1 MRKPTNSGLS
11 EKNWIIFVLIIALI
25 HGSIYVFLVPPW
37 QHYDEPNHFEYV
49 WTLSNQGHLPTPAEP
64 SSDLSPLIIDSMI
77 ANGFYGGMGAQREF
91 PVPSDRTRVPGVS
104 QFDEPPLYYFLVSLP
119 IRITNPVDI
128 KLQLYISRIVSL
140 IAYLASILIAWGI
153 TREITPPGNLLRMVV
168 PFSLAMLPGY
178 TDIMTSINNDVG
190 AVIIVSLSL
199 WGGLRLI
206 VRGFSILD
214 FLWTLIPALL
224 AYITKNTAVV
234 AFIIPPVSLLFSLFR
249 GNSRK
254 YAWALIALGMMV
266 GIVVSID
273 WGDANLWYR
282 STTQKISTRVEHEKA
297 VIGRHVFVIDPAA
310 EITPQWMRN
319 PLFQPIPIDE
329 VNQIKGKLVTLGAWV
344 WADGPLE
351 TRSPLINTN
360 TKSYYQNVAVSQDPH
375 FVAFQTEIP
384 GDINKIW
391 VSLFPPQ
398 PESSNPT
405 RVYYDGIVLT
415 EGDKPLQEPPVFD
428 SEDAPSG
435 TWGAEEFTNLIRN
448 GSAESAG
455 LRFRPWID
463 NLGSR
468 FLRDNAQP
476 SLVLTSLMDV
486 SGSGWL
492 HRIIS
497 IRLLR
502 TFWAKFG
509 WGHVALVG
517 GHPYRLLG
525 IITLLGVIGS
535 ILGVLKNWSHIS
547 WDVIFLLFIVIIISW
562 GAAFVGGAIFVG
574 VTHTYIPVARHAY
587 PAIIPTMIVLCFGW
601 IVILRGMILLTLS
614 LVKRIG
620 FKNLQGLQIPDN
632 SLPDR
637 VIILLMFT
645 FFILLDFYS
654 IISIAHHYGF
664 LDSL

>member
-1 MRKPTNSGLS
+1 MLKASNRGNS
-11 EKNWIIFVLIIALI
+11 EKSWIIFVLIVALI

-49 WTLSNQGHLPTPAEP
+49 WILSNQGHLPAPGEP
-64 SSDLSPLIIDSMI
+64 STDLSPALIDSMI
-77 ANGFYGGMGAQREF
+77 ANGFYGGMGAQREI
-91 PVPSDRTRVPGVS
+91 PIPSDRAQVPGVS
-104 QFDEPPLYYFLVSLP
+104 QFDEPPFYYYLVSLP
-119 IRITNPVDI
+119 IRIFNPVDV

-178 TDIMTSINNDVG
+178 TDIMTSVNNDVG

-214 FLWTLIPALL
+214 FLWTLIPTLL
-224 AYITKNTAVV
+224 AYVTKNTAVV
-234 AFIIPPVSLLFSLFR
+234 AFIIPPVSLLFSLLR

-254 YAWALIALGMMV
+254 YAWTLIVLGMMV
-266 GIVVSID
+266 GFVVSID

-310 EITPQWMRN
+310 EITPQWMLN
-319 PLFQPIPIDE
+319 PIFQPIPIGK
-329 VNQIKGKLVTLGAWV
+329 VNQLKGKTVTLGAWV
-344 WADGPLE
+344 WADGHLE

-360 TKSYYQNVAVSQDPH
+360 NKSYYQNVTVSEEPH
-375 FVAFQTEIP
+375 FITFQVEIP
-384 GDINKIW
+384 VDINKMW
-391 VSLFPPQ
+391 VSLFPPK
-398 PESSNPT
+398 PETSNPT
-405 RVYYDGIVLT
+405 KVYYDGVVLT
-415 EGDKPLQEPPVFD
+415 EGDKSLQEAPVFN
-428 SEDAPSG
+428 SEDATTG
-435 TWGAEEFTNLIRN
+435 NWGGEEFTNLIRN
-448 GSAESAG
+448 GSAESAS

-463 NLGSR
+463 SLGSR
-468 FLRDNAQP
+468 FLRDNARP

-492 HRIIS
+492 HEIIS

-517 GHPYRLLG
+517 GHPYRWLG
-525 IITLLGVIGS
+525 IITLFGIFGS
-535 ILGVLKNWSHIS
+535 ILSVLKKWSHIS
-547 WDVIFLLFIVIIISW
+547 WDVIFLLLIVIIVSW

-574 VTHTYIPVARHAY
+574 VPHTYIPVARHAY
-587 PAIIPTMIVLCFGW
+587 PAIIPTLIVLCFGW
-601 IVILRGMILLTLS
+601 IAIFRGMIVLTLS
-614 LVKRIG
+614 ILKRIG
-620 FKNLQGLQIPDN
+620 FMNLQVLKIPDN

-654 IISIAHHYGF
+654 IVSIAHHYGF
-664 LDSL
+664 LDNL